1 MVDNKFLYAAM
12 GYEMSPGKEKGVNKS
27 LEHALT
33 VYNWPKNLQNKQ
45 IHFAAFIL
53 RKCPRTNHKELIGLS
68 THERNDFIFKR
79 EILHTFPRYFGL
91 NCLYLKDVHSMSPWA
106 TVKKIPASVGK
117 IDLNVYNAYL
127 YNFDFGAGLKTKC
140 N

>member
-1 MVDNKFLYAAM
+1 
-12 GYEMSPGKEKGVNKS
+12 
-27 LEHALT
+27 
-33 VYNWPKNLQNKQ
+33 
-45 IHFAAFIL
+45 
-53 RKCPRTNHKELIGLS
+53 
-68 THERNDFIFKR
+68 
-79 EILHTFPRYFGL
+79 
-91 NCLYLKDVHSMSPWA
+91 MSPWA